1 MKRLLMAAALLGAI
15 AAGPM
20 PAVSATASGERIK
33 ITGEVIDTWCYVT
46 EIMYAQG
53 TAHRRCAVWCAIGG
67 IPVSILA
74 EDGTVYVVLKVEGDA
89 DLVADERIVRF
100 QTHEVV
106 VEGDHYVRDG
116 VNYLI
121 VTSVADDN
129 GIVNI
134 NHEEFGIQP

>member
-1 MKRLLMAAALLGAI
+1 MRRSFTAAVLALLLGLGSAPAGA
-15 AAGPM
+15 
-20 PAVSATASGERIK
+20 ATGERVR

-46 EIMYAQG
+46 EIMYALG
-53 TAHRRCAVWCAIGG
+53 TAHHRCAVWCAIGG

-89 DLVADERIVRF
+89 DLVADERIVSF

-121 VTSVADDN
+121 VTQVADDN

-134 NHEEFGIQP
+134 NHEDFGIQP